1 MNQKLASANESI
13 QKRYQY
19 SHLTPTQKQ
28 RNKRATEKDV
38 KEMGRNTGLPE
49 ADGTELV
56 RYHNTVTG
64 EVREALP
71 DDNMELGENEN
82 TPK

>member
-1 MNQKLASANESI
+1 
-13 QKRYQY
+13 
-19 SHLTPTQKQ
+19 
-28 RNKRATEKDV
+28 
-38 KEMGRNTGLPE
+38 MGRNTGLPE